1 MVREMRNCKRC
12 GKVFLYTGVPICP
25 ECVEKEERQFSHVKK
40 YLDEHPRSG
49 VSEISEGTGVPVEV
63 VIEFLRQGL
72 LVSQPG
78 PEGQLTCI
86 ICKRPI
92 TKGRIC
98 AKCEAT
104 LKATRAELSGSV
116 RPQEASE
123 PLQAVKSRMY
133 VMDLIGG
140 KKRGGER
147 KLK

>member
-1 MVREMRNCKRC
+1 MRNCKRC
-12 GKVFLYTGVPICP
+12 GKLFLYAGVPICP
-25 ECVEKEERQFSHVKK
+25 ACIEKEEEQFRQVKS

-78 PEGQLTCI
+78 PEGQLTCM

-98 AKCEAT
+98 ARCEAA
-104 LKATRAELSGSV
+104 LNATRAELSGSG
-116 RPQEASE
+116 RSREESE
-123 PLQAVKSRMY
+123 HLPSDESRMY

-140 KKRGGER
+140 NKRASER